1 MRSLLFVFSFS
12 VLLFTSCAN
21 EDPLAA
27 DTTVPGSS
35 WELKRALRNNMET
48 ATLDG
53 LFYEFKED
61 GTLVTNL
68 MGNEQDGTYTIDGT
82 EIATTGVDLPLTYEI
97 TELTDTTLHLQ
108 SRYQGYQFNFE
119 LGKSE

>member
-1 MRSLLFVFSFS
+1 MRSLLFVFSCS
-12 VLLFTSCAN
+12 LLLFTSCGSN
-21 EDPLAA
+21 DDLAA
-27 DTTVPGSS
+27 EAVVPGSN

-68 MGNEQDGTYTIDGT
+68 MGNEKDGTYSIEGT
-82 EIATTGVDLPLTYEI
+82 EITTEGIDLPLTYEI
-97 TELTDTTLHLQ
+97 TELTDSTLHLQ

-119 LGKSE
+119 LGKPQ